1 MSGTRRGRSWFD
13 SHRRDPYVRRAWAD
27 GKPSR
32 AGYKL
37 EEIDRREHLLKP
49 GLVVLDLGAAPGGW
63 SQYVRRRMTGGGRLV
78 AIDRLPL
85 SPLPGVETLVADLEE
100 TTSVTRQLE
109 ALGLERGTAV
119 LVLSDMAPNLTG
131 DRVVD
136 QAHMFALGVAALA
149 LARIWLGPRGALL
162 MKFFQG
168 PECARMQET
177 LEEGFARVKILKP
190 KASRA
195 ASAELY
201 LLARDPRLV

>member
-1 MSGTRRGRSWFD
+1 MTRRTARGWLTR
-13 SHRRDPYVRRAWAD
+13 HRKDPYVRKARREGFRTRA
-27 GKPSR
+27 SF
-32 AGYKL
+32 KL
-37 EEIDRREHLLKP
+37 AEIDRQERLVP
-49 GLVVLDLGAAPGGW
+49 AGGLVLDLGAAPGGW